1 MKALVLGGGS
11 MKGAFQV
18 GVIQA
23 VLENGFEPEMVY
35 GISVGSLNAT
45 FLANETG
52 KQMAENNKID
62 WPLAG
67 RKLLEFWI
75 KNITQP
81 QDISTLR
88 SRVMLGMNTLMSRFD
103 GIVDPS
109 PLHQLI
115 RKHLN
120 DDYLR
125 DTPVKVKAGAVNIET
140 GEMKYVST
148 QDPHYVDFVYASSSI
163 PMLMPAI
170 EINDQLYLDG
180 GLREVAPIREA
191 IEDGATEIVLIGCH
205 SPLLYQPE
213 AINTRNLITLIE
225 RVRDITVN
233 QIVNNNIQWAESYVD
248 RSNLRGK
255 PMKLTVVRPSTPLF
269 LDLQH
274 FNSEDIS
281 RLIIEGYRAGVESI
295 LNAEKGGDS
304 SITDPA
310 INGTAIR
317 DSSRHGPLHTESNNV
332 KS

>member
-23 VLENGFEPEMVY
+23 VLENGFQPDMIY
-35 GISVGSLNAT
+35 GISVGALNTT
-45 FLANETG
+45 FLANEVG
-52 KQMAENNKID
+52 RQRAENRAIE

-103 GIVDPS
+103 GIVDPI

-115 RKHLN
+115 RRHLH
-120 DDYLR
+120 DDYLKNS
-125 DTPVKVKAGAVNIET
+125 PVKVKVGAVNIGT
-140 GEMKYVST
+140 GEIKYVSA
-148 QDPHYVDFVYASSSI
+148 QDPNYVDFVYASSSI
-163 PMLMPAI
+163 PMLMPAV
-170 EINDQLYLDG
+170 EINQQLYLDG

-191 IEDGATEIVLIGCH
+191 IEDGATEIVLIACH

-213 AINTRNLITLIE
+213 GINTRNLITLIE

-233 QIVNNNIQWAESYVD
+233 QIVNSNILWAESYVD

-255 PMKLTVVRPSTPLF
+255 PMKLTVIRPTAPLF

-274 FNSEDIS
+274 FNSDDIS
-281 RLIIEGYRAGVESI
+281 RLIIEGYRAGMESV
-295 LNAEKGGDS
+295 LKAEKV
-304 SITDPA
+304 P
-310 INGTAIR
+310 
-317 DSSRHGPLHTESNNV
+317 E
-332 KS
+332 

>member
-35 GISVGSLNAT
+35 GISVGALNTT

-52 KQMAENNKID
+52 KQKQEGGTLN

-81 QDISTLR
+81 QDISMLR

-103 GIVDPS
+103 GIVDPA
-109 PLHQLI
+109 PLHDLI
-115 RKHLN
+115 RKNLN
-120 DDYLR
+120 DSHLAN
-125 DTPVKVKAGAVNIET
+125 TPLKVKVGAVNIAT
-140 GEMKYVST
+140 GEMKYASPG
-148 QDPHYVDFVYASSSI
+148 DPHYIDFVFASSSI

-170 EINDQLYLDG
+170 EIDDQLYLDG
-180 GLREVAPIREA
+180 GMREVAPIRQA
-191 IEDGATEIVLIGCH
+191 IEDGATEIVLIACH

-213 AINTRNLITLIE
+213 GLNTRNLITLIE

-233 QIVNNNIQWAESYVD
+233 QIVNSNIIWAESYVD
-248 RSNLRGK
+248 RSLLRGT
-255 PMKLTVVRPSTPLF
+255 PMKLTVIRPATPLF

-274 FNSEDIS
+274 FTSDDIS
-281 RLIIEGYRAGVESI
+281 RLIIEGYRTGVESI
-295 LNAEKGGDS
+295 LKAEKVPD
-304 SITDPA
+304 
-310 INGTAIR
+310 
-317 DSSRHGPLHTESNNV
+317 
-332 KS
+332 